1 VGGRIGSGEP
11 VNPASKAGNGAGSVR
26 RVDLLPFDEYARSL
40 NRKRVA
46 AGVLYRDERGRVLLV
61 ETSYKTE
68 WDIPGGAVE
77 ADEPPWVT
85 AVREVQEEL
94 GLARPLGRLLAI
106 DFVPT
111 EGVMPEGLAF
121 VWDGGV
127 LSDAEFDGLTL
138 TDPEIRSVRFCTPE
152 EVAELVRPR
161 MAARIAAALD
171 GLRDGSV
178 ALCERGRMV
187 TQS

>member
-1 VGGRIGSGEP
+1 VE
-11 VNPASKAGNGAGSVR
+11 
-26 RVDLLPFDEYARSL
+26 LLPFDEYARSL

-46 AGVLYRDERGRVLLV
+46 AGVLYRDEAGRVLLV

-77 ADEPPWVT
+77 ADESPWLT
-85 AVREVQEEL
+85 ATREVAEEL
-94 GLARPLGRLLAI
+94 GMTRPLGRLLVI
-106 DFVPT
+106 DYVPT
-111 EGVMPEGLAF
+111 EGVMPEGLAL

-127 LSDAEFDGLTL
+127 LTDAEFDGLTL
-138 TDPEIRSVRFCTPE
+138 TDPEIKSLKFCTPD

-161 MAARIAAALD
+161 MAGRIAAALN
-171 GLRDGSV
+171 GLTGGFV